1 MDKTTHHRR
10 PNSIWEV
17 DLLKGITTDNMS
29 EAVKVGVVWFYS
41 IILLN
46 LLNFDKS
53 FVEPLNIIF
62 QAFISLLTIAFLI
75 KKLFTR
81 ENKKRKK

>member
-1 MDKTTHHRR
+1 
-10 PNSIWEV
+10 
-17 DLLKGITTDNMS
+17 MS